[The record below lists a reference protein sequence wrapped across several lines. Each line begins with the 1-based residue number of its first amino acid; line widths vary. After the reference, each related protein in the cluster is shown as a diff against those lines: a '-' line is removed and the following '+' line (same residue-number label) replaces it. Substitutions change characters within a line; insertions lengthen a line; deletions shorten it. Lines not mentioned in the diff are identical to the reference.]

1 MLIGN
6 FIPVEIVIQENQDEA
21 ARISEEFA
29 IEENNKR
36 ARMEFQIL
44 DEIEPEPEIS
54 IYMGNYELTAYVATG
69 NPCADGIY
77 PSSGYTA
84 ACNDPSLWHKWI
96 HIEGYGDYYVHDT
109 GGMANNVID
118 IFMDSYDQAIQ
129 FGRREAEVYI
139 IEN

>member
-77 PSSGYTA
+77 PNSGYTA

-109 GGMANNVID
+109 GDMANNVID
-118 IFMDSYDQAIQ
+118 IFMDNYDQAIE

-139 IEN
+139 IED